1 MKYKVIKNCQ
11 ICNSRL
17 YKFIDLGNQ
26 PLCDDLKIKPNA
38 NQFYKTNIIFCKKCL
53 TAFQKY
59 NINKKILFPKNYHY
73 RSSNTSDVSN

>member
-26 PLCDDLKIKPNA
+26 PLCDDLKINYFDKL
-38 NQFYKTNIIFCKKCL
+38 FKK
-53 TAFQKY
+53 K
-59 NINKKILFPKNYHY
+59 
-73 RSSNTSDVSN
+73 

>member
-38 NQFYKTNIIFCKKCL
+38 NQYYIL
-53 TAFQKY
+53 QKLF
-59 NINKKILFPKNYHY
+59 NCISKIQY
-73 RSSNTSDVSN
+73 